1 MKFVVNEVLENR
13 SRSSFTSDDSPQSLR
28 RRIDLLKPRDR
39 LLIELDLAGTNN
51 RKRIAELLGMT
62 RSTVT
67 RRLQRIRRRLSDPM
81 VLRLIDP
88 HCLLDGELRQMAVEH
103 FLADL
108 SVAEIAAKH
117 ELKPAVVRRKIEA
130 VKWWARGQAA
140 RNAIRG
146 NGI

>member
-13 SRSSFTSDDSPQSLR
+13 SRSFAGEDSPQSLR
-28 RRIDLLKPRDR
+28 KRIDLLKPRDR

-51 RKRIAELLGMT
+51 RKRIAALLGMT
-62 RSTVT
+62 PSTVT

-81 VLRLIDP
+81 VVRLIDS

-117 ELKPAVVRRKIEA
+117 GLAPAAVRRKIAA
-130 VKWWARGQAA
+130 VSWWARGHAV
-140 RNAIRG
+140 RNPRG
-146 NGI
+146 VNP